1 MGRKGVGIRV
11 CKYIYV
17 DSWAGQVSGLGKP
30 VFGWAAFVFKWA
42 VIVFKWVTFSCRVR
56 AGTTCRDRGPDTAHH
71 RVVPTLTLRPS
82 CRARVRV
89 VPVFVSCF

>member
-1 MGRKGVGIRV
+1 
-11 CKYIYV
+11 
-17 DSWAGQVSGLGKP
+17 

-42 VIVFKWVTFSCRVR
+42 VIVFKWVVFSCRVR
-56 AGTTCRDRGPDTAHH
+56 AGTACRDRGPDTAHH

-89 VPVFVSCF
+89 VFFSVRNNSFSEDRVNSILLLFLSSLDDFNIVFF